1 MIKKTKTKLLVAL
14 AATSSVALAA
24 TTIACSS
31 SPSPGSGFAFDI
43 PNINVVRFANTFA
56 KEGVQRDA
64 IRAIIDKYNS
74 LETKPEDYIKVEEV
88 NVAGGYDKGDELTL
102 SNITG
107 RNTQTYWNLIL
118 NYPALAAKVAQQ
130 NMLLPLDTDGSLG
143 DHFEEDFLTKTV
155 GGANSKVTN
164 VLPFGTSSVVSGV
177 NGPMMS
183 YILREVV
190 KAGATYNSDADKT
203 FFETNFTNKYKDP
216 EEDAF
221 IKDGK
226 SGEKGGGYGSIA
238 DADKSVWT
246 NYKIK
251 QTMFDNFKDLIDFG
265 TKVFDSFSG
274 LKNSSTNIDNA
285 RGFVGVNSMFNW
297 LTTFSYT
304 QTGSLSGHVL
314 DTEGNKNNFTNYKN
328 MFGEGK
334 EGKKAK
340 QYEWLKKVYDETL
353 SPAIAKGVLWVGG
366 FMKTGGKEDASTF
379 LANHQQV
386 ILNGSTSRW
395 KNSSVP
401 APSGKTNDPKTLQAN
416 EVVALKAP
424 SKYVEGDPKAAY
436 YRQGPHILG
445 IHANEKAD
453 KGVRAFIKWMTSTEN
468 RYDWTVK
475 DKTYTQLTPQEMF
488 FAHAS
493 YIVVQKGFAK
503 EGSEIRK
510 IIDADS
516 NTNLYQ
522 KVTISQFA
530 KVLESKTDQFE
541 AFAEPTDSSTS
552 SLRTAFETVL
562 NTQKTSKKSA
572 TKLDDFETF
581 IASLKSTFG
590 TDKIK

>member
-14 AATSSVALAA
+14 AATASVALAA
-24 TTIACSS
+24 TAIACSS
-31 SPSPGSGFAFDI
+31 SPGSGFAFDI
-43 PNINVVRFANTFA
+43 PNTDVVRFANTFA
-56 KEGVQRDA
+56 DKGVQREA
-64 IRAIIDKYNS
+64 IQAIINKYNS
-74 LETKPEDYIKVEEV
+74 LETKPKDYVRVEEV
-88 NVAGGYDKGDELTL
+88 NVADGYNNGDKLTIQ
-102 SNITG
+102 NITG
-107 RNTQTYWNLIL
+107 RNTKTYWNLIL
-118 NYPALAAKVAQQ
+118 NYPALAAKVAQH
-130 NMLLPLDTDGSLG
+130 NMLLPLDTDGSLAN
-143 DHFEEDFLTKTV
+143 HFEEDFLTKTI
-155 GGANSKVTN
+155 GGADSKVTN
-164 VLPFGTSSVVSGV
+164 VLPFGTSSVVAGV

-183 YILREVV
+183 YILREVI

-203 FFETNFTNKYKDP
+203 YFETNFTNKYKDS

-226 SGEKGGGYGSIA
+226 AGEKGGGYGSIA

-274 LKNSSTNIDNA
+274 LKNASTNIDNA

-297 LTTFSYT
+297 LTTYSYT
-304 QTGSLSGHVL
+304 HAGSLSGHVL

-334 EGKKAK
+334 EGKEAK
-340 QYEWLKKVYDETL
+340 QYKWLKKVYDETL
-353 SPAIAKGVLWVGG
+353 SPAIAKGVLWVG
-366 FMKTGGKEDASTF
+366 KPGGEEDASKF

-395 KNSSVP
+395 KNSSV
-401 APSGKTNDPKTLQAN
+401 ASKAGQTNDPETLQES

-424 SKYVEGDPKAAY
+424 SKYVATDPKAAY

-453 KGVRAFIKWMTSTEN
+453 NGVRAFIKWMTSTEN
-468 RYDWTVK
+468 RYDWEVGTETAK
-475 DKTYTQLTPQEMF
+475 KTYTQLTPQEMF

-510 IIDADS
+510 IIDAAS
-516 NTNLYQ
+516 NKNEYQ
-522 KVTISQFA
+522 KVTMSQFA
-530 KVLESKTDQFE
+530 KVLESKTDEFE

-552 SLRTAFETVL
+552 DLRTAFETVL

-572 TKLDDFETF
+572 TQLDDFEKF
-581 IASLKSTFG
+581 IASLKSSFG